1 MTYSTDQ
8 ELSRVGRIGVRSPR
22 FFMWQAVA
30 VVLVLSGV
38 LFSSGC
44 YNRYKV
50 GSSGNSSNAVNN
62 GKKSVSLKEAESF
75 EEPIKDP
82 LKKHPGLFQ
91 RYKGYSIVV
100 YADLNG
106 VWINGKLIGRLIK
119 GRIPPM
125 GSSENISKFGIPVLK
140 RRFVKVLGSVPMS
153 EWNLLLVV
161 SLDVEMDVIQRVLQ
175 AAGLAGINK
184 YKLERV
190 LER

>member
-1 MTYSTDQ
+1 M
-8 ELSRVGRIGVRSPR
+8 
-22 FFMWQAVA
+22 
-30 VVLVLSGV
+30 VLFIV

-44 YNRYKV
+44 NNRHKMARRG
-50 GSSGNSSNAVNN
+50 GSSNVVNN
-62 GKKSVSLKEAESF
+62 GKEKVSLKDAESF
-75 EEPIKDP
+75 EGPIKDP
-82 LKKHPGLFQ
+82 LKKYPGLFQ

-100 YADLNG
+100 SADLNG
-106 VWINGKLIGRLIK
+106 VWINGNLIGRLIK

-125 GSSENISKFGIPVLK
+125 GPSEEISRFAIPVLK